1 MATFSDVKTIRL
13 KLHDPLGFINL
24 VEVATLPVSP
34 ASQTAYSIT
43 DSGVYQEYKNGAW
56 KTLKLEISDEQI
68 KTYVDLYGVEK
79 ATVKVCKDVLIALGK
94 ELRVVSINA
103 GTETVQ
109 YQSLTTTYNF
119 YKNMIKSLEE
129 DVDETAGVNTGVFV
143 RTCHAPIGGVREPRH
158 FTW

>member
-13 KLHDPLGFINL
+13 KLHDPLGFINF

-34 ASQTAYSIT
+34 ANQTAYSIT
-43 DSGVYQEYKNGAW
+43 DSGVYQEYKNGTW
-56 KTLKLEISDEQI
+56 KTLKIEISDEQI

-94 ELRVVSINA
+94 EMRVESIDS
-103 GTETVQ
+103 GTESVK
-109 YQSLTTTYNF
+109 YQTLSATYSF
-119 YKNMIKSLEE
+119 YKSIIDSLEE

-143 RTCHAPIGGVREPRH
+143 RTCHPPIGGVREPRH